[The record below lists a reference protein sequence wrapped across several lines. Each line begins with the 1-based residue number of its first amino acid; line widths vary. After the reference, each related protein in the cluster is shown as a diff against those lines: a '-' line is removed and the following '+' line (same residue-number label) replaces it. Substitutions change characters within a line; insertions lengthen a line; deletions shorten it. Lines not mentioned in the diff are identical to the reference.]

1 MSARDAVIKNW
12 YKVQD
17 QSQSGEKRN
26 SVAGDPAKPPP
37 DTHILILSSI
47 QTAAATAVLYMY
59 TVQ

>member
-37 DTHILILSSI
+37 DTHTLFYTDSSSNSS
-47 QTAAATAVLYMY
+47 
-59 TVQ
+59 TVYVHCTVTK